1 MKGDEIKDFKDK
13 YGYKPA
19 AFPLADD
26 GKNRWVMHLLLEFMD
41 KIMKKSHDLGIII
54 VLLERFQ
61 KQRLPRILKIKEK
74 VDNGQCLEELDIEF
88 LKALFADAQNN
99 LPLLHR
105 YTEYDHLARK
115 ITFMYLEITEKA
127 LQNQKTTG
135 GP

>member
-1 MKGDEIKDFKDK
+1 MPRSYLLK
-13 YGYKPA
+13 
-19 AFPLADD
+19 
-26 GKNRWVMHLLLEFMD
+26 VMHKLSNIATKNTKNQD

-88 LKALFADAQNN
+88 LKVLFADAKSN

-105 YTEYDHLARK
+105 HTEYDYLAGK
-115 ITFMYLEITEKA
+115 ITFLYHEITEKA
-127 LQNQKTTG
+127 LQNQNANG
-135 GP
+135 RR